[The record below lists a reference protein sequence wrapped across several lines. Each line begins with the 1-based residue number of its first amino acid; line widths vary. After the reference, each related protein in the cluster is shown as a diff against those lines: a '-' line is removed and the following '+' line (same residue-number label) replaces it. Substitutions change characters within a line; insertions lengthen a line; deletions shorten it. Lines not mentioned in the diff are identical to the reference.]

1 MLSFIAARMKLIV
14 NTVAIPR
21 PTRSEPSRSSIQK
34 LTQERITTQMQGMYI
49 WKMKYTDRRWNLM
62 VVVRPEKVSGEEA
75 ETQWEV
81 CSVLTLCH
89 TLHRVVAVQLD
100 RRRGVMN
107 ALIKGTFYGSMC
119 FACKWGLGSLYGHL
133 PLYEMYCYVTFTP
146 KIDKFQTFYTASPK
160 ILHHTVWRTW
170 LFMAYPDER
179 RLYYQF
185 LLNYSILTKQDWH
198 YARILGL
205 AVCKVV
211 RIISTKN
218 RSSKARHDLPHPAC
232 TFVCDMSGLKL
243 RKQRHRGNES
253 AYVNILLS
261 SAMTMGSTSCKP
273 SQDVS
278 KRSPE
283 QIQPSPSRPPKN
295 KKPSVF

>member
-107 ALIKGTFYGSMC
+107 ALVKALFTV
-119 FACKWGLGSLYGHL
+119 ACVLRARKVGFGF
-133 PLYEMYCYVTFTP
+133 PLRAP
-146 KIDKFQTFYTASPK
+146 AS
-160 ILHHTVWRTW
+160 VRNV
-170 LFMAYPDER
+170 
-179 RLYYQF
+179 
-185 LLNYSILTKQDWH
+185 LLRNFHSQDW
-198 YARILGL
+198 
-205 AVCKVV
+205 
-211 RIISTKN
+211 
-218 RSSKARHDLPHPAC
+218 
-232 TFVCDMSGLKL
+232 
-243 RKQRHRGNES
+243 
-253 AYVNILLS
+253 
-261 SAMTMGSTSCKP
+261 
-273 SQDVS
+273 
-278 KRSPE
+278 
-283 QIQPSPSRPPKN
+283 
-295 KKPSVF
+295 